1 VADPGQALLV
11 FFALTVAAL
20 VLLWPKRGV
29 VPRFARLLRMSERV
43 RLEDALKQL
52 YNSEYE
58 ARVGTVDSVAGALE
72 ISRSEVVRLVG
83 RLEAEELVH
92 SGKDGIRLTDEGRAY
107 ALRILRSHRLW
118 ERYLADRTAV
128 DPSEW
133 HDRAERRE
141 HTLSSSE
148 TDELAARMGDPR
160 YDPHGDPIPTA
171 EGEIPPQ
178 SGKGLHLLHTGD
190 AAVIVHLEDEPQ
202 TVYDQLLA
210 EGLAPQ
216 MPLRVLESRPDA
228 IRFDAD
234 GREHTLEPIVAANV
248 TVTPVPA
255 SQLEQPPSLSLDQLP
270 VGESGTVSAIS
281 PSCQGPQRRRLL
293 DLGLVPGTVV
303 TVEMASPLRDP
314 MAYRI
319 RGAVIALRR
328 QQASWIHIHHPSA
341 EARN

>member
-1 VADPGQALLV
+1 MVDPGQALLV
-11 FFALTVAAL
+11 FFALTALVL
-20 VLLWPKRGV
+20 VLLWPRRGV
-29 VPRFARLLRMSERV
+29 VPRFARLLRVSERV

-72 ISRSEVVRLVG
+72 ISRSEVVRLVS
-83 RLEAEELVH
+83 RLEAEELVQ
-92 SGKDGIRLTDEGRAY
+92 SGVDGIRLTDAGRAY

-133 HDRAERRE
+133 HNRAERRE
-141 HTLSSSE
+141 HTLSSTE

-178 SGKGLHLLHTGD
+178 AGVGLHLLNTGD
-190 AAVIVHLEDEPQ
+190 AAVIVHVEDEPQ
-202 TVYDQLLA
+202 IVYDQLLT

-228 IRFDAD
+228 IRFHAA
-234 GREHTLEPIVAANV
+234 GGEHTLEPVVAANV

-255 SQLEQPPSLSLDQLP
+255 ALLEELPSMSLDQLP

-303 TVEMASPLRDP
+303 TVEMGSPLGDP

-319 RGAVIALRR
+319 RGAMIALRR
-328 QQASWIHIHHPSA
+328 QQASWIHIHHQST
-341 EARN
+341 EASN